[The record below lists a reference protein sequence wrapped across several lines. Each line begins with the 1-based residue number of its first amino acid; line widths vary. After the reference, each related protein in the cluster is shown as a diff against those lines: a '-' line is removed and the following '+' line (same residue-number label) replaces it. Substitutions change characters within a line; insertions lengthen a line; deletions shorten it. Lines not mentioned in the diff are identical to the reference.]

1 MTDATFATRPAYDP
15 GFARPGTVALE
26 ASASAVSWAA
36 VIAGALIAA
45 AVSFALF
52 ALGAG
57 IGLGSVSPWSTNNPS
72 PTTFGILVAIWLLAV
87 QLFAYGVGGYMAGRL
102 RTRWVSTPTDEVF
115 FRDTAHG
122 FLVWALG
129 AVLTVLLLSAA
140 AMAAAGAS
148 HAGNG
153 AASATSGG
161 GSDKTTYLM
170 DTLFRTEHPVAP
182 ADLPAL
188 RDSENEVQRIMT
200 ADATSGD
207 MPATDRTYIAQLV
220 AARTGISQQ
229 DADKRVST
237 VVDQAKT
244 AADKARKVG
253 AYVSL
258 WTFIALLVG
267 AFSASYMA
275 TVGGRERDD
284 LPVAG

>member
-15 GFARPGTVALE
+15 GYARPGAIALE

-36 VIAGALIAA
+36 VIAGALVAA

-57 IGLGSVSPWSTNNPS
+57 IGLGSVSPWATNNPS
-72 PTTFGILVAIWLLAV
+72 PTTFGILVAAWLLAV

-102 RTRWVSTPTDEVF
+102 RTRWVGTPSDEVY

-148 HAGNG
+148 HADNG
-153 AASATSGG
+153 SANATRG
-161 GSDKTTYLM
+161 DKTAYLM
-170 DTLFRTEHPVAP
+170 DTLFRTDHPVAP

-200 ADATSGD
+200 ADATSGE
-207 MPATDRTYIAQLV
+207 MPTADRTYIAQLV

-229 DADKRVST
+229 DADKRVSDA
-237 VVDQAKT
+237 VDQAKT
-244 AADKARKVG
+244 AADKARKIG

-258 WTFIALLVG
+258 WTFIALLIG

-284 LPVAG
+284 LPATG